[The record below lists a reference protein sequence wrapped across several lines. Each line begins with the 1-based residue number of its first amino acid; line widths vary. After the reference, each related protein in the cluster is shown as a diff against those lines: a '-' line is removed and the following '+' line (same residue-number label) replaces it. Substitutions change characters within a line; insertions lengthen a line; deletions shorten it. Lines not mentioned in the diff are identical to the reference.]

1 MNGSAAAAAEPGP
14 SAAEAAEVLDAIP
27 RELGR
32 AWKAAGGPPPGTGC
46 ELWMAYELQWLGP
59 GGIVHAATLGI
70 VTPGTSQNIVESRSL
85 KMYLFGFRRQV
96 FASEDELLAC
106 MRAHL
111 TALLECEPALALNPR
126 RVPRESADFDVV
138 LRIRY
143 RPDLAAKSRQDVTAH
158 LRRAVIPGAA
168 VVAKTV
174 HVPGYMS
181 LCPLSGQPDYA
192 DVDLFYEGPDVDWE
206 VVGDYLATFS
216 DLQGFHEDCTDRV
229 MHDFVATF
237 RPRKLHYAQRY
248 LRRGGIE
255 CHVVRAYGCPL
266 DSTKYRFSR
275 H

>member
-1 MNGSAAAAAEPGP
+1 MNGNGAAAEPGP

-46 ELWMAYELQWLGP
+46 ELWTAYELQWLGP
-59 GGIVHAATLGI
+59 GGMVHAATLGI
-70 VTPGTSQNIVESRSL
+70 VTPGTSPNLIESRSL
-85 KMYLFGFRRQV
+85 KMYLFGFRRRV
-96 FASEDELLAC
+96 FASEDELLAR

-126 RVPRESADFDVV
+126 RVPREPADFDMQVV
-138 LRIRY
+138 MRY

-168 VVAKTV
+168 AVAKTI

-181 LCPLSGQPDYA
+181 LCPHSGQPDYA
-192 DVDLFYEGPDVDWE
+192 DVDLFYDGPDLDWE
-206 VVGDYLATFS
+206 VVGEYLATFS

-266 DSTKYRFSR
+266 DGTNYRFSR